1 MVSRLKTICNLLG
14 IKGYKI
20 RQIYKILGIAKTCD
34 AFYSLLRKEN
44 INPVFGLN
52 NIK

>member
-34 AFYSLLRKEN
+34 AFYSLLRKKGKYKSG
-44 INPVFGLN
+44 FWF
-52 NIK
+52 KQH